1 MRHSTRRSLVKWTL
15 LAIDYRVGGFL
26 EIWYIGLYYRGLL
39 RFVDVVGASVSCGR
53 IAGIGRSVCL
63 GGVLF
68 SCPVL
73 YVLRGR
79 ALSRRGRI

>member
-1 MRHSTRRSLVKWTL
+1 M
-15 LAIDYRVGGFL
+15 
-26 EIWYIGLYYRGLL
+26 GLYCRGLL
-39 RFVDVVGASVSCGR
+39 WFADVVGASVGCGR

-79 ALSRRGRI
+79 ALSRRGRM